1 MNKELIGEHF
11 VNLHDLSF
19 EQAEK
24 VLLVQKQKKNKKKKF
39 GEIAIELG
47 FLEPK
52 KLDEYLGNP
61 LTIIKQMEVGGIEP
75 PS

>member
-1 MNKELIGEHF
+1 MNKELIGEYF

-24 VLLVQKQKKNKKKKF
+24 VLSVQKQKKNRKKKF

-47 FLEPK
+47 FLEIK
-52 KLDEYLGNP
+52 KLDEYLGNSSEDNI
-61 LTIIKQMEVGGIEP
+61 LI
-75 PS
+75 

>member
-24 VLLVQKQKKNKKKKF
+24 VLSVQKQKKFKKKKF

-52 KLDEYLGNP
+52 KLDEYLDKS
-61 LTIIKQMEVGGIEP
+61 TIVP
-75 PS
+75 N

>member
-1 MNKELIGEHF
+1 MKKELIGEHF
-11 VNLHDLSF
+11 VNLKDLSF

-24 VLLVQKQKKNKKKKF
+24 VLQVQKYKKNRKKKF

-52 KLDEYLGNP
+52 NVKEYLDE
-61 LTIIKQMEVGGIEP
+61 
-75 PS
+75 PSIQKSN

>member
-24 VLLVQKQKKNKKKKF
+24 VLKVQKRNKKKKF
-39 GEIAIELG
+39 GEIAIDLG
-47 FLEPK
+47 FLESK
-52 KLDEYLGNP
+52 KLNEYLDKSGLSTN
-61 LTIIKQMEVGGIEP
+61 
-75 PS
+75 S

>member
-24 VLLVQKQKKNKKKKF
+24 VLSVQKHKKNRKKKF

-47 FLEPK
+47 FLEPE
-52 KLDEYLGNP
+52 KLDEYLEISSEDNR
-61 LTIIKQMEVGGIEP
+61 
-75 PS
+75 S

>member
-1 MNKELIGEHF
+1 MKQELIGEHF

-24 VLLVQKQKKNKKKKF
+24 VLSVQKQKKNRKKKF
-39 GEIAIELG
+39 GKIAIELG

-52 KLDEYLGNP
+52 KLDEYLDNSP
-61 LTIIKQMEVGGIEP
+61 VNK
-75 PS
+75 

>member
-1 MNKELIGEHF
+1 MKQELIGEHF

-24 VLLVQKQKKNKKKKF
+24 VLKIQKKNKKKKF

-47 FLEPK
+47 FLELK
-52 KLDEYLGNP
+52 MLDEYLDNSP
-61 LTIIKQMEVGGIEP
+61 VNK
-75 PS
+75 

>member
-24 VLLVQKQKKNKKKKF
+24 VLKVQKKNKKKKF
-39 GEIAIELG
+39 GEIAVELG
-47 FLEPK
+47 FLELK
-52 KLDEYLGNP
+52 KLDEYL
-61 LTIIKQMEVGGIEP
+61 EEP
-75 PS
+75 IDTKISV

>member
-24 VLLVQKQKKNKKKKF
+24 VLSVQKQKKNRKKKF
-39 GEIAIELG
+39 GKIAIELG

-52 KLDEYLGNP
+52 KLDEYLEISREDNIT
-61 LTIIKQMEVGGIEP
+61 L
-75 PS
+75 

>member
-24 VLLVQKQKKNKKKKF
+24 VLKVQKKNKKKKF

-47 FLEPK
+47 FLELK
-52 KLDEYLGNP
+52 KLDEYL
-61 LTIIKQMEVGGIEP
+61 EEP
-75 PS
+75 FDTKISV

>member
-1 MNKELIGEHF
+1 MNKELIGEYF

-24 VLLVQKQKKNKKKKF
+24 VLSVQKQKKNRKKKF

-47 FLEPK
+47 FLEIK
-52 KLDEYLGNP
+52 KLDEYLENSREDNIT
-61 LTIIKQMEVGGIEP
+61 L
-75 PS
+75 

>member
-24 VLLVQKQKKNKKKKF
+24 VLHVQKQKKNRKKKF
-39 GEIAIELG
+39 GQIAIELG
-47 FLEPK
+47 FLEQK
-52 KLDEYLGNP
+52 KIVEYLDSSAAVD
-61 LTIIKQMEVGGIEP
+61 TT
-75 PS
+75 